1 MQLDFFFQYGVVAS
15 LVTLAII
22 TSQSAGRDLRPS
34 DHGLAYQENT
44 SPPTQNGNGSFF
56 GSTTPSSPTLP
67 EAQSTG
73 GGGGGGGGEDRSRDV
88 RGDLTRM
95 GLLVASAICG
105 VAGVVLLVV
114 SAVVFIVRRRKHRA
128 ELAERLAPDYELH
141 TVNDK

>member
-1 MQLDFFFQYGVVAS
+1 MQLDFFFQYGVVVSA

-44 SPPTQNGNGSFF
+44 SPPTQNGDGSFF

-73 GGGGGGGGEDRSRDV
+73 GGGGGGERSRDV

-95 GLLVASAICG
+95 VLLVASAICG

>member
-1 MQLDFFFQYGVVAS
+1 MQLDFFFQYGVVSA
-15 LVTLAII
+15 LVTLAAI

-34 DHGLAYQENT
+34 DHGLAYQGNT
-44 SPPTQNGNGSFF
+44 SPPTQNSDGSFF

-67 EAQSTG
+67 EAQSTA
-73 GGGGGGGGEDRSRDV
+73 GGERSRDV

-95 GLLVASAICG
+95 VLLVASAICG

-128 ELAERLAPDYELH
+128 ELAERLAPDFELH